1 MGSSPIQQATAPVT
15 LEVFREHLERVSSRS
30 VGSIPTWGT
39 KPVRST
45 GHNSIFYV
53 PFTLPRGYRRSSLG
67 LLRFVRHDLYSVH

>member
-39 KPVRST
+39 KLVRRT

-53 PFTLPRGYRRSSLG
+53 FSQHFSTALQHGG
-67 LLRFVRHDLYSVH
+67 GAQEVRL

>member
-39 KPVRST
+39 IVGGRKT
-45 GHNSIFYV
+45 CIN
-53 PFTLPRGYRRSSLG
+53 
-67 LLRFVRHDLYSVH
+67 